1 MNNNNPGRPTLL
13 DDHLYRKIRDLVLD
27 GMNLRQISESLEIP
41 YATMRDWDYENYK
54 GFSDKLL
61 SYKHERLLQ
70 KAESNLEV
78 LLDAE
83 DDRLKGDMTK
93 FTLESLNKK
102 FYSKRTEQTGK
113 DGEALPTPILMNYVS
128 SNDITKENK
137 SDDQE
142 DTNSTGRD
150 IS

>member
-1 MNNNNPGRPTLL
+1 MNAGRPTLL
-13 DDHLYRKIRDLVLD
+13 DDHLYRKIKDLVLD
-27 GMNLRQISESLEIP
+27 GMNLRQISETLNIP

-70 KAESNLEV
+70 KAEANLEV

-102 FYSKRTEQTGK
+102 FYSKRTEQTGADGK
-113 DGEALPTPILMNYVS
+113 DLPTPILGYVS
-128 SNDITKENK
+128 SNNITQENK
-137 SDDQE
+137 PDDQK
-142 DTNSTGRD
+142 DTNSTRGD
-150 IS
+150 ISE

>member
-1 MNNNNPGRPTLL
+1 MNPGRPTLL

-70 KAESNLEV
+70 KAESNLEM

-93 FTLESLNKK
+93 FTLESLNKR
-102 FYSKRTEQTGK
+102 FYSKRTEQTGA
-113 DGEALPTPILMNYVS
+113 DGEQLTIQIVKYGDNSNS
-128 SNDITKENK
+128 SQIHT
-137 SDDQE
+137 
-142 DTNSTGRD
+142 
-150 IS
+150 

>member
-1 MNNNNPGRPTLL
+1 MKSGRPTLL
-13 DDHLYRKIRDLVLD
+13 DDHLYRKIKDLVLD
-27 GMNLRQISESLEIP
+27 GMNLRQISETLEIP

-61 SYKHERLLQ
+61 SYKHERLLR

-102 FYSKRTEQTGK
+102 FYSKRIENTGA
-113 DGEALPTPILMNYVS
+113 DGKALILPAEL
-128 SNDITKENK
+128 ITKNDLQTDK
-137 SDDQE
+137 SE
-142 DTNSTGRD
+142 
-150 IS
+150 

>member
-1 MNNNNPGRPTLL
+1 MNPGRPTLL
-13 DDHLYRKIRDLVLD
+13 DDHLYRKIRELVLD

-93 FTLESLNKK
+93 FTLESLNKR
-102 FYSKRTEQTGK
+102 FYSKRQEQTGA
-113 DGEALPTPILMNYVS
+113 DGEQLTIQIVKYGDNP
-128 SNDITKENK
+128 
-137 SDDQE
+137 
-142 DTNSTGRD
+142 NST
-150 IS
+150 

>member
-1 MNNNNPGRPTLL
+1 MNSGRPTLL

-27 GMNLRQISESLEIP
+27 GLNLRQISESLDIP
-41 YATMRDWDYENYK
+41 YHTMRDWDYENYK

-93 FTLESLNKK
+93 FTLESLNKR
-102 FYSKRTEQTGK
+102 FYSKRQEQTGA
-113 DGEALPTPILMNYVS
+113 DGKELPTPILMNYVP
-128 SNDITKENK
+128 SNNITEQNK

-142 DTNSTGRD
+142 DTNSTGGD
-150 IS
+150 IG

>member
-1 MNNNNPGRPTLL
+1 MNAGRPTLL
-13 DDHLYRKIRDLVLD
+13 DDHLYRKIKDLVLD

-93 FTLESLNKK
+93 FTLESLNKR
-102 FYSKRTEQTGK
+102 FYSKRQEQTGA
-113 DGEALPTPILMNYVS
+113 DGEQLTIQIVKYGDNSNS
-128 SNDITKENK
+128 SQIHT
-137 SDDQE
+137 
-142 DTNSTGRD
+142 
-150 IS
+150 